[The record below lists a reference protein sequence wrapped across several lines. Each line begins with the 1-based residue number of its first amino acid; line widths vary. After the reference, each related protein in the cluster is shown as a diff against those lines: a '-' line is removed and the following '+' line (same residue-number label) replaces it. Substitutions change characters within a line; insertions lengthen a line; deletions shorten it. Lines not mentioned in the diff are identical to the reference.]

1 MRIGGLLAAL
11 VVLAGGF
18 DLGSAGRLYAQV
30 PRAEATLDTAAARVG
45 DPIRLRLTLHHDATA
60 RPEAPDLSQIL
71 GDFAPRCADWNQRAT
86 ETGFELAQECE
97 LRLYEL
103 GLHEVPAVAVPF
115 VTTAGDTLLRETQP
129 LAIEVISAR
138 SEGEDQLRDIKPPV
152 LISGGVPLWV
162 VVAIGLLA
170 LVLCALGG
178 VWLWRR
184 RTRTPEP
191 PPLPEPI
198 DYAAEFAR
206 IAELGLLERGE
217 FKTYYSLLSENLRR
231 FLEESVEIEAME
243 QTTSELADALQEAEV
258 DDALRQQIIDYLAAA
273 DLVKF
278 ARFHPALDAAR
289 GAPDAGLALLRAI
302 EEAVATRAAEV
313 HAEHPV

>member
-1 MRIGGLLAAL
+1 MYLGGLLAAL
-11 VVLAGGF
+11 VVLAEG
-18 DLGSAGRLYAQV
+18 LHAQA
-30 PRAEATLDTAAARVG
+30 PRAEAALDTATARVG
-45 DPIRLRLTLHHDATA
+45 DPIRLTLTLHHDATA
-60 RPEAPDLSQIL
+60 RPEAPDLPQL
-71 GDFAPRCADWNQRAT
+71 LRDFAPRCTGWHQRET
-86 ETGFELAQECE
+86 EAGFELAQECE

-103 GLHEVPAVAVPF
+103 GLYEVPAVAVPF
-115 VTTAGDTLLRETQP
+115 VTAAGDTLLRATQP

-138 SEGEDQLRDIKPPV
+138 GEGEDQLRDIKPPV

-170 LVLCALGG
+170 LALCILGG

-191 PPLPEPI
+191 PPPPEPI

-206 IAELGLLERGE
+206 IAESGLLERGE

-231 FLEESVEIEAME
+231 FLEESLAVEAME
-243 QTTSELADALQEAEV
+243 QTTSELADALQEGEV
-258 DDALRQQIIDYLAAA
+258 DTALREQVIDYLAAA

-278 ARFHPALDAAR
+278 ARFHPALDEAR
-289 GAPDAGLALLRAI
+289 RAPDGGLAILRAI
-302 EEAVATRAAEV
+302 EEAGASRAAEA

>member
-1 MRIGGLLAAL
+1 MLGGLLAAL
-11 VVLAGGF
+11 VVLAEG
-18 DLGSAGRLYAQV
+18 LPAQV
-30 PRAEATLDTAAARVG
+30 PRAEAALDTAAARVG
-45 DPIRLRLTLHHDATA
+45 DPIRLMLTLYHDATA
-60 RPEAPDLSQIL
+60 RPEAPDLPQIL
-71 GDFAPRCADWNQRAT
+71 GDFAPRCADWHQRET
-86 ETGFELAQECE
+86 EAGFELAQECE

-115 VTTAGDTLLRETQP
+115 VTAAGDTLLRATQP

-138 SEGEDQLRDIKPPV
+138 SEGEDQPRDIKPPV

-191 PPLPEPI
+191 APPPEPI

-206 IAELGLLERGE
+206 IAELGLLERGD

-231 FLEESVEIEAME
+231 FLEESLAIEAME
-243 QTTSELADALQEAEV
+243 QTTSELSAALRGAEV
-258 DDALRQQIIDYLAAA
+258 DAALRQQIIDYLAAA

-278 ARFHPALDAAR
+278 ARFHPVLDEAR
-289 GAPDAGLALLRAI
+289 RAPDGGLALLCAT
-302 EEAVATRAAEV
+302 EETVATRAAEA

>member
-1 MRIGGLLAAL
+1 MYLGGLLAAL
-11 VVLAGGF
+11 VVLAEG
-18 DLGSAGRLYAQV
+18 LYAQA
-30 PRAEATLDTAAARVG
+30 PRTEVALDTATARVG
-45 DPIRLRLTLHHDATA
+45 DPIRLTLTLYHDATV

-71 GDFAPRCADWNQRAT
+71 RDFSPRCAGWHQREIAT
-86 ETGFELAQECE
+86 EFELAQECE

-115 VTTAGDTLLRETQP
+115 VTAVGDTLLRSTQP

-138 SEGEDQLRDIKPPV
+138 GEGEDQLRDIKPPV
-152 LISGGVPLWV
+152 AISGGVPLWV

-191 PPLPEPI
+191 PPPPEPI

-206 IAELGLLERGE
+206 IAASGLLERGE
-217 FKTYYSLLSENLRR
+217 FKIYYSLLSENLRR
-231 FLEESVEIEAME
+231 FLEESLAVEAME
-243 QTTSELADALQEAEV
+243 QTTSELAAALRRAEV
-258 DDALRQQIIDYLAAA
+258 EGALRQQIIDYLAAA

-278 ARFHPALDAAR
+278 ARFHPALAAAR
-289 GAPDAGLALLRAI
+289 RAPDDGLAILRVI

>member
-1 MRIGGLLAAL
+1 MYLGGLFAAL
-11 VVLAGGF
+11 VVLAEG
-18 DLGSAGRLYAQV
+18 LHAQV
-30 PRAEATLDTAAARVG
+30 PRAEAALDTATARVG
-45 DPIRLRLTLHHDATA
+45 DPIRLTLTLYHDATA
-60 RPEAPDLSQIL
+60 RPEAPDLPQIFR
-71 GDFAPRCADWNQRAT
+71 DFSPRCAGWNQREVAT
-86 ETGFELAQECE
+86 EFELAQECE

-115 VTTAGDTLLRETQP
+115 VTAAGDTLLRSTQP

-170 LVLCALGG
+170 LALCALGG

-184 RTRTPEP
+184 RTRIPEP
-191 PPLPEPI
+191 PPPPEPI

-206 IAELGLLERGE
+206 IAESGLLERGE

-231 FLEESVEIEAME
+231 FLEESLAIEAME
-243 QTTSELADALQEAEV
+243 QTTSELADALQEGEV
-258 DDALRQQIIDYLAAA
+258 DTALREQVIDYLAAA

-278 ARFHPALDAAR
+278 ARFHPALDEAR
-289 GAPDAGLALLRAI
+289 RAPDGGLAILRAI
-302 EEAVATRAAEV
+302 EEAVASRAVEA

>member
-1 MRIGGLLAAL
+1 MYLGGLLAAL
-11 VVLAGGF
+11 VVLAEG
-18 DLGSAGRLYAQV
+18 LHAQA
-30 PRAEATLDTAAARVG
+30 PRAEAVLDTAAARVG
-45 DPIRLRLTLHHDATA
+45 DPIRLTLTLHHDATV
-60 RPEAPDLSQIL
+60 RPKAPDLLQL
-71 GDFAPRCADWNQRAT
+71 LRDFAPRCAGWHQREVAA
-86 ETGFELAQECE
+86 GFELAQECE

-115 VTTAGDTLLRETQP
+115 VNVAGDTLLRATQP

-152 LISGGVPLWV
+152 PVHGGVPLWV

-184 RTRTPEP
+184 RTRTLEP
-191 PPLPEPI
+191 PPPPEPL

-206 IAELGLLERGE
+206 IAACGLLERGE
-217 FKTYYSLLSENLRR
+217 FKTYYSLLAENLRR
-231 FLEESVEIEAME
+231 FLEESLAVEAME
-243 QTTSELADALQEAEV
+243 QTTSELANALQRAEV
-258 DDALRQQIIDYLAAA
+258 DDSLRQQIIDYLAAA

-289 GAPDAGLALLRAI
+289 RAPDAGLAILCAI
-302 EEAVATRAAEV
+302 EETVATRAAEA

>member
-1 MRIGGLLAAL
+1 MYLGGLLAAL
-11 VVLAGGF
+11 VVLAEG
-18 DLGSAGRLYAQV
+18 LHAQV
-30 PRAEATLDTAAARVG
+30 PRAEAALDTATARVG
-45 DPIRLRLTLHHDATA
+45 DPIRLTLTLYHDASA
-60 RPEAPDLSQIL
+60 RPEAPDLSLIL
-71 GDFAPRCADWNQRAT
+71 RDFAPRCAGWNQREVA
-86 ETGFELAQECE
+86 TGFELAQDCE

-103 GLHEVPAVAVPF
+103 GVHEVPTVAVPF
-115 VTTAGDTLLRETQP
+115 VSAAGDTLLRTTQS
-129 LAIEVISAR
+129 LTIEVISSR
-138 SEGEDQLRDIKPPV
+138 GEGEDQLRDIKPPV

-178 VWLWRR
+178 IWLWRR
-184 RTRTPEP
+184 RTRTPELP
-191 PPLPEPI
+191 PPPEPI
-198 DYAAEFAR
+198 DYAAEFAH
-206 IAELGLLERGE
+206 IAELGLLERGD

-243 QTTSELADALQEAEV
+243 QTTSELAVALQEVEV
-258 DDALRQQIIDYLAAA
+258 EGELRQQIIDYLGVA

-289 GAPDAGLALLRAI
+289 RAPDDGLAILRAI
-302 EEAVATRAAEV
+302 EEAVASRAAEA

>member
-1 MRIGGLLAAL
+1 MYIGGLLAAL
-11 VVLAGGF
+11 VVLAEG
-18 DLGSAGRLYAQV
+18 LHAQV
-30 PRAEATLDTAAARVG
+30 PRVEAALDTATVRVG
-45 DPIRLRLTLHHDATA
+45 DPIRLTLTLHHDATA

-71 GDFAPRCADWNQRAT
+71 QDFVPRCAGWNQREVA
-86 ETGFELAQECE
+86 TGFELAQECE

-115 VTTAGDTLLRETQP
+115 VTAAGDTLLRATQP

-138 SEGEDQLRDIKPPV
+138 GEGEDQLRDIKPPV

-170 LVLCALGG
+170 LALCALGG

-191 PPLPEPI
+191 PPPPEPI

-206 IAELGLLERGE
+206 IGELGLLERGD

-231 FLEESVEIEAME
+231 FLEESLAIEAME
-243 QTTSELADALQEAEV
+243 QTTAELANALQGAEV
-258 DDALRQQIIDYLAAA
+258 DDSLRQQIIDYLAAA

-278 ARFHPALDAAR
+278 ARFHPALDEAR
-289 GAPDAGLALLRAI
+289 RAPDVGLAILRAI
-302 EEAVATRAAEV
+302 EEAVATRAVEA

>member
-1 MRIGGLLAAL
+1 MYIGGLLAAL
-11 VVLAGGF
+11 MVLAEGL
-18 DLGSAGRLYAQV
+18 DAQV
-30 PRAEATLDTAAARVG
+30 PRAEAVLDTATARVG
-45 DPIRLRLTLHHDATA
+45 DPIRLTLTLHHDATA
-60 RPEAPDLSQIL
+60 RPEAPDLPQL
-71 GDFAPRCADWNQRAT
+71 LQDFAPRCAGWRQREAAT
-86 ETGFELAQECE
+86 VQECE

-103 GLHEVPAVAVPF
+103 GVHEVPAVPVPF
-115 VTTAGDTLLRETQP
+115 VRAAGDTLLRTTQP

-152 LISGGVPLWV
+152 LVRGGVPLWV

-170 LVLCALGG
+170 LALCAFGG

-184 RTRTPEP
+184 RTRPPQPSPPPEP
-191 PPLPEPI
+191 M

-206 IAELGLLERGE
+206 IAACGLLERGE

-231 FLEESVEIEAME
+231 CLEERLKIEAME
-243 QTTSELADALQEAEV
+243 QTTAELADALQEAEV
-258 DDALRQQIIDYLAAA
+258 DAALRQQILDYLREA

-278 ARFHPALDAAR
+278 ARFHPALAAAR
-289 GAPDAGLALLRAI
+289 RAPDAGLALLRPI
-302 EEAVATRAAEV
+302 EEAVAPCAAEE

>member
-1 MRIGGLLAAL
+1 MYLGGLLAAL
-11 VVLAGGF
+11 VVLAEG
-18 DLGSAGRLYAQV
+18 LHAQV
-30 PRAEATLDTAAARVG
+30 PRAEAALDTATARVG
-45 DPIRLRLTLHHDATA
+45 DPIRLTLTLHHDATA
-60 RPEAPDLSQIL
+60 RPEAPDLPQIFR
-71 GDFAPRCADWNQRAT
+71 DFSPRCAGWNQREVAT
-86 ETGFELAQECE
+86 EFELAQECE

-115 VTTAGDTLLRETQP
+115 VTAAGDTLLRATQP

-170 LVLCALGG
+170 LALCVLGG

-191 PPLPEPI
+191 PPPPEPI

-206 IAELGLLERGE
+206 IAESGLLERGE

-231 FLEESVEIEAME
+231 FLEESLAIEAME
-243 QTTSELADALQEAEV
+243 QTTSELADALQEGEV
-258 DDALRQQIIDYLAAA
+258 DTALRQQIIDYLGAA

-278 ARFHPALDAAR
+278 ARFHPALDEAR
-289 GAPDAGLALLRAI
+289 RAPDGGLAILRAI

>member
-1 MRIGGLLAAL
+1 MLGGLLAAL
-11 VVLAGGF
+11 VVLA
-18 DLGSAGRLYAQV
+18 AGLQAQA
-30 PRAEATLDTAAARVG
+30 PRAEAALDTAAARVG
-45 DPIRLRLTLHHDATA
+45 DPIRLTLTLHHDATA
-60 RPEAPDLSQIL
+60 HPEAPDLPQIL
-71 GDFAPRCADWNQRAT
+71 RDFAPRCAGWHQREGAT
-86 ETGFELAQECE
+86 AQECE

-115 VTTAGDTLLRETQP
+115 VTAAGDTLLRTTQP

-138 SEGEDQLRDIKPPV
+138 GEGEDQLRDIKPPV
-152 LISGGVPLWV
+152 RVSGGVPLWV

-170 LVLCALGG
+170 LVLGALGG

-191 PPLPEPI
+191 SPPPEPM

-206 IAELGLLERGE
+206 IAACGLLERGE
-217 FKTYYSLLSENLRR
+217 LKTYYSLLAENLRR
-231 FLEESVEIEAME
+231 FLEQSLAIEAME
-243 QTTSELADALQEAEV
+243 QTTAELADALRTAEV
-258 DDALRQQIIDYLAAA
+258 DAALRQRVIDYLGAA

-289 GAPDAGLALLRAI
+289 GAPDVGLALLRAI

>member
-1 MRIGGLLAAL
+1 MYIGGLLAAL
-11 VVLAGGF
+11 VVLAEGL
-18 DLGSAGRLYAQV
+18 DAQV
-30 PRAEATLDTAAARVG
+30 PRAEAVLDTATARVG
-45 DPIRLRLTLHHDATA
+45 DPIRLTLTLHHDATV
-60 RPEAPDLSQIL
+60 RPEAPDLPQL
-71 GDFAPRCADWNQRAT
+71 LQDFAPRCAGWHQREAAT
-86 ETGFELAQECE
+86 GVALAQECE

-103 GLHEVPAVAVPF
+103 GGHEVPAVAVPF
-115 VTTAGDTLLRETQP
+115 VRAAGDTLLRTTQP
-129 LAIEVISAR
+129 LALEVISAR

-152 LISGGVPLWV
+152 FVRGGVPLWA

-170 LVLCALGG
+170 LVLCAFGG

-184 RTRTPEP
+184 RTRPPQP
-191 PPLPEPI
+191 PPPPEPI

-206 IAELGLLERGE
+206 IAACGLLERGE

-231 FLEESVEIEAME
+231 CLEEHLKIEAME

-258 DDALRQQIIDYLAAA
+258 EAALRQPILDYLREA

-278 ARFHPALDAAR
+278 ARFHPALEAAR
-289 GAPDAGLALLRAI
+289 CAPDAGLALLRAI
-302 EEAVATRAAEV
+302 EAAVAPCAAEE

>member
-1 MRIGGLLAAL
+1 MYLGGLLAAL
-11 VVLAGGF
+11 VVLAEG
-18 DLGSAGRLYAQV
+18 LHAQV
-30 PRAEATLDTAAARVG
+30 LRAEASLDTATARLG
-45 DPIRLRLTLHHDATA
+45 DPIRLTLTLHHDATA

-71 GDFAPRCADWNQRAT
+71 RDFSPRCAGWHQREVAT
-86 ETGFELAQECE
+86 EFALAQECE

-103 GLHEVPAVAVPF
+103 GPHEVPAVAVPF
-115 VTTAGDTLLRETQP
+115 VTAAGDTLLHTTQS
-129 LAIEVISAR
+129 LTIEVISAR

-170 LVLCALGG
+170 LALCVLGG

-191 PPLPEPI
+191 PPPPEPI

-206 IAELGLLERGE
+206 IAESGLLERGD
-217 FKTYYSLLSENLRR
+217 FKTYYSLLAENLRR
-231 FLEESVEIEAME
+231 FLEESLAIEAME
-243 QTTSELADALQEAEV
+243 QTTSELADALQEGEV
-258 DDALRQQIIDYLAAA
+258 DTALRQQIIDYLAEA

-289 GAPDAGLALLRAI
+289 RAPDVGLAILRAI
-302 EEAVATRAAEV
+302 EEAVASRAVEA

>member
-1 MRIGGLLAAL
+1 MYLGGLLAAL
-11 VVLAGGF
+11 VVLTGG
-18 DLGSAGRLYAQV
+18 LHAQV
-30 PRAEATLDTAAARVG
+30 PRVEAALDTAAARVG
-45 DPIRLRLTLHHDATA
+45 DPIRLTLTLHHDATA

-71 GDFAPRCADWNQRAT
+71 GDFAPRCADWHQREVAT
-86 ETGFELAQECE
+86 EFELAQECE

-103 GLHEVPAVAVPF
+103 GRHDVPAVAVPF
-115 VTTAGDTLLRETQP
+115 VTAAGDTLLRATQP

-138 SEGEDQLRDIKPPV
+138 GEGEDQLRDIKPPV

-170 LVLCALGG
+170 LALCALGG

-191 PPLPEPI
+191 PPPPEPI

-206 IAELGLLERGE
+206 IAESGLLERGE

-231 FLEESVEIEAME
+231 FLEESLAVEAME
-243 QTTSELADALQEAEV
+243 QTTSELADALRGAEV
-258 DDALRQQIIDYLAAA
+258 DTALRQQIIDYLAAA

-278 ARFHPALDAAR
+278 ARFHPALDEAR
-289 GAPDAGLALLRAI
+289 RAPDGGLAILRAI
-302 EEAVATRAAEV
+302 EEAVASRAVEV

>member
-18 DLGSAGRLYAQV
+18 GLSLAERLYAQV
-30 PRAEATLDTAAARVG
+30 PRAEAALDTATARLG
-45 DPIRLRLTLHHDATA
+45 DPIRLTLTLHHDATA

-71 GDFAPRCADWNQRAT
+71 RDFSPRCAGWHQREVAT
-86 ETGFELAQECE
+86 GVELAQECE

-103 GLHEVPAVAVPF
+103 GLHEVPTVAVPF
-115 VTTAGDTLLRETQP
+115 VTAAGDTLLRETQP

-162 VVAIGLLA
+162 VVAIGVLA
-170 LVLCALGG
+170 LVLCVLGG

-191 PPLPEPI
+191 PPEPI
-198 DYAAEFAR
+198 DYAAEFVR
-206 IAELGLLERGE
+206 IAESGLLERGE
-217 FKTYYSLLSENLRR
+217 FKMYYSLLSENLRR
-231 FLEESVEIEAME
+231 FLEERVEIEAME

-258 DDALRQQIIDYLAAA
+258 DDSLRQQIIDYLAAA

-278 ARFHPALDAAR
+278 ARFHPVLDAAR
-289 GAPDAGLALLRAI
+289 GAPDAGLVILHAI

>member
-1 MRIGGLLAAL
+1 MYLGALLAAL
-11 VVLAGGF
+11 VVLAEG
-18 DLGSAGRLYAQV
+18 LHAQV
-30 PRAEATLDTAAARVG
+30 PRAEAALDTATARLG
-45 DPIRLRLTLHHDATA
+45 DPIRLTLTLHHDATA
-60 RPEAPDLSQIL
+60 RPEAPDLSQFL
-71 GDFAPRCADWNQRAT
+71 RDFAPRCTGWHQREVAT
-86 ETGFELAQECE
+86 EFELAQECE

-103 GLHEVPAVAVPF
+103 GLHEVPAVPVPF
-115 VTTAGDTLLRETQP
+115 VTAAGDTLLRATQP

-138 SEGEDQLRDIKPPV
+138 SEGEDQPRDIKPPV

-170 LVLCALGG
+170 LALCILGG

-191 PPLPEPI
+191 PPPPEPI

-206 IAELGLLERGE
+206 IAESGLLERGE

-231 FLEESVEIEAME
+231 FLEESLAVEAME
-243 QTTSELADALQEAEV
+243 QTTSELADALRGAEV
-258 DDALRQQIIDYLAAA
+258 EGAIRQQIIDYLTAA

-289 GAPDAGLALLRAI
+289 RAPDDGLAILRAI
-302 EEAVATRAAEV
+302 EEAVATRTAEV

>member
-1 MRIGGLLAAL
+1 MYIGGLLAAL
-11 VVLAGGF
+11 MVLAEG
-18 DLGSAGRLYAQV
+18 LEAQV
-30 PRAEATLDTAAARVG
+30 PRAEAVLDTATARVG
-45 DPIRLRLTLHHDATA
+45 DPIRLTLTLHHDATT
-60 RPEAPDLSQIL
+60 RPEAPDLPQL
-71 GDFAPRCADWNQRAT
+71 LQDLAPRCAGWRQREAAT
-86 ETGFELAQECE
+86 VQECE

-103 GLHEVPAVAVPF
+103 GVHEVPAVPVPF
-115 VTTAGDTLLRETQP
+115 VRAAGDTLLRTTQP

-152 LISGGVPLWV
+152 LVRGGVPLWA

-170 LVLCALGG
+170 LVLCAFGG

-184 RTRTPEP
+184 RTRP
-191 PPLPEPI
+191 PQLSPPPEPI

-206 IAELGLLERGE
+206 IAACGLLERGE

-231 FLEESVEIEAME
+231 CLEEHLKIEAME
-243 QTTSELADALQEAEV
+243 QTTAELADALQEAEV
-258 DDALRQQIIDYLAAA
+258 DAALRQQILDYLREA

-278 ARFHPALDAAR
+278 ARFHPALAAAR
-289 GAPDAGLALLRAI
+289 RAPDAGLALLRPI
-302 EEAVATRAAEV
+302 EEAVASCAAEE

>member
-1 MRIGGLLAAL
+1 MYFGGLLAAL
-11 VVLAGGF
+11 VVLAGG
-18 DLGSAGRLYAQV
+18 LHAQV
-30 PRAEATLDTAAARVG
+30 PRVEAALDTAAARVG
-45 DPIRLRLTLHHDATA
+45 DPIRLTLTLYHDATA
-60 RPEAPDLSQIL
+60 RPEASDLPQIL
-71 GDFAPRCADWNQRAT
+71 RDFSPRCAGWHQREVA
-86 ETGFELAQECE
+86 TGFELSQECE

-115 VTTAGDTLLRETQP
+115 VSAAGDTLLRATQP

-138 SEGEDQLRDIKPPV
+138 NEGEDQLRDIKPPV

-170 LVLCALGG
+170 LALCALGG
-178 VWLWRR
+178 IWLWRR

-191 PPLPEPI
+191 PPPPEPI

-206 IAELGLLERGE
+206 IAESGLLERGD

-243 QTTSELADALQEAEV
+243 QTTSELAVALQQVEV
-258 DDALRQQIIDYLAAA
+258 EGELRQQIIDYLAAA

-278 ARFHPALDAAR
+278 ARFHPALDEAR
-289 GAPDAGLALLRAI
+289 RAPDGGLAILRAI
-302 EEAVATRAAEV
+302 EEAVASRAVEA

>member
-1 MRIGGLLAAL
+1 MYLGGLLAAL
-11 VVLAGGF
+11 VVLAEG
-18 DLGSAGRLYAQV
+18 LHAQV
-30 PRAEATLDTAAARVG
+30 PRAEAALDTAAARVG
-45 DPIRLRLTLHHDATA
+45 DPIRLTLTLYHDASA

-71 GDFAPRCADWNQRAT
+71 RDFAPRCAGWNQREVA
-86 ETGFELAQECE
+86 TGFELAQDCE

-103 GLHEVPAVAVPF
+103 GVHEVPAVAVPF
-115 VTTAGDTLLRETQP
+115 VSAAGDTLLRATQL

-138 SEGEDQLRDIKPPV
+138 VEGEDQLRDIKPPV

-170 LVLCALGG
+170 LALCVLGG

-191 PPLPEPI
+191 PPPPEPI

-206 IAELGLLERGE
+206 IAESGLLERGD

-231 FLEESVEIEAME
+231 FLEESVAIEAME
-243 QTTSELADALQEAEV
+243 QTTSELADALQGAEV
-258 DDALRQQIIDYLAAA
+258 DTALRQQIIDYLAAA

-278 ARFHPALDAAR
+278 ARFHPALDEAR
-289 GAPDAGLALLRAI
+289 RAPDDGLAILRAI
-302 EEAVATRAAEV
+302 EEAVAPPAVEA

>member
-1 MRIGGLLAAL
+1 MYLGGLLAAL
-11 VVLAGGF
+11 VVLAEG
-18 DLGSAGRLYAQV
+18 LHAQV
-30 PRAEATLDTAAARVG
+30 PRAEAALDTATVRVG
-45 DPIRLRLTLHHDATA
+45 DPIRLTLTLHHDATA
-60 RPEAPDLSQIL
+60 RPEAPDLPQIFR
-71 GDFAPRCADWNQRAT
+71 DFSPRCAGWHQREVAT
-86 ETGFELAQECE
+86 EFELAQECE

-115 VTTAGDTLLRETQP
+115 VTAAGDTLLRATQP

-170 LVLCALGG
+170 LALCALGG
-178 VWLWRR
+178 IWLWRR
-184 RTRTPEP
+184 RTRTSEP
-191 PPLPEPI
+191 LPPPEPI
-198 DYAAEFAR
+198 DYAVEFAR
-206 IAELGLLERGE
+206 IAESGLLERGE

-231 FLEESVEIEAME
+231 FLEESLAIEAME
-243 QTTSELADALQEAEV
+243 QTTSELADALQEGEV
-258 DDALRQQIIDYLAAA
+258 DTALREQVIDYLAAA

-278 ARFHPALDAAR
+278 ARFHPALDEAR
-289 GAPDAGLALLRAI
+289 RAPDVGLAILRAI
-302 EEAVATRAAEV
+302 EEAVATRAVEA

>member
-1 MRIGGLLAAL
+1 MLGGLLAAL
-11 VVLAGGF
+11 VVLAEG
-18 DLGSAGRLYAQV
+18 LQAQA
-30 PRAEATLDTAAARVG
+30 PRAEAALDTAAARVG
-45 DPIRLRLTLHHDATA
+45 DPIRLTLTLHHDATA
-60 RPEAPDLSQIL
+60 RPEAPDLPQIL
-71 GDFAPRCADWNQRAT
+71 RDFAPRCAGWHQREGAT
-86 ETGFELAQECE
+86 AQECE

-115 VTTAGDTLLRETQP
+115 VTAAGDTLLRATQP

-138 SEGEDQLRDIKPPV
+138 GEGEDQLRDIKPPV
-152 LISGGVPLWV
+152 RVSGGVPLWV

-170 LVLCALGG
+170 LVLGALGG

-191 PPLPEPI
+191 SPPPEPM

-206 IAELGLLERGE
+206 IAACGLLERGE
-217 FKTYYSLLSENLRR
+217 FKTYYSLLAENLRR
-231 FLEESVEIEAME
+231 FLEQSLAIEAME
-243 QTTSELADALQEAEV
+243 QTTAELADALRAAEV
-258 DDALRQQIIDYLAAA
+258 DAALRQRVIDYLGAA

-289 GAPDAGLALLRAI
+289 GAPDVGLALLRAI

>member
-1 MRIGGLLAAL
+1 MYLGGLLAAL
-11 VVLAGGF
+11 VVLAEG
-18 DLGSAGRLYAQV
+18 LHAQA
-30 PRAEATLDTAAARVG
+30 PRVEATLDTAAARVG
-45 DPIRLRLTLHHDATA
+45 DPIRLTLTLHHDATA
-60 RPEAPDLSQIL
+60 RPEAPDLPQIFR
-71 GDFAPRCADWNQRAT
+71 DFSPRCAGWHQREVAT
-86 ETGFELAQECE
+86 GVELAQECE
-97 LRLYEL
+97 LRFYEL

-138 SEGEDQLRDIKPPV
+138 GEGEDQLRDIKPPV
-152 LISGGVPLWV
+152 LIGGGVPLWV

-170 LVLCALGG
+170 LAFCALGG
-178 VWLWRR
+178 IWLWHR

-191 PPLPEPI
+191 PPPPEPI
-198 DYAAEFAR
+198 DYAAEFVR
-206 IAELGLLERGE
+206 IAESGLLERGE

-243 QTTSELADALQEAEV
+243 QTTSELAVALQGAEV
-258 DDALRQQIIDYLAAA
+258 EDALRQQIVDYLAAA

-278 ARFHPALDAAR
+278 ARFHPALDEAR
-289 GAPDAGLALLRAI
+289 RAPDGGLAILRAI
-302 EEAVATRAAEV
+302 EEAAATRAAEA

>member
-1 MRIGGLLAAL
+1 MYIGGLLAAL
-11 VVLAGGF
+11 VVLAEGL
-18 DLGSAGRLYAQV
+18 DAQV
-30 PRAEATLDTAAARVG
+30 PRAEAVLDTATARVG
-45 DPIRLRLTLHHDATA
+45 DPIRLTLTLHHDATA
-60 RPEAPDLSQIL
+60 PPEAPDLPQL
-71 GDFAPRCADWNQRAT
+71 LQDFAPRCADWHQREAAT
-86 ETGFELAQECE
+86 GVALAQECE

-103 GLHEVPAVAVPF
+103 GAHEVPAVAVPF
-115 VTTAGDTLLRETQP
+115 VRAAGDTLLRTTQP
-129 LAIEVISAR
+129 LALEVISAR

-152 LISGGVPLWV
+152 FVRGGVPLWV

-170 LVLCALGG
+170 LVLCAFGG

-184 RTRTPEP
+184 RTRPPQP
-191 PPLPEPI
+191 PPPPEPI

-206 IAELGLLERGE
+206 IAACGLLERGE

-231 FLEESVEIEAME
+231 CLEEHLKIEAME

-258 DDALRQQIIDYLAAA
+258 EAALRQPILDYLREA

-278 ARFHPALDAAR
+278 ARFHPALEAAR
-289 GAPDAGLALLRAI
+289 CAPDAGLALLRAI
-302 EEAVATRAAEV
+302 EAAVAPRAAEE

>member
-1 MRIGGLLAAL
+1 MYLGGLLAAL
-11 VVLAGGF
+11 VVLAEG
-18 DLGSAGRLYAQV
+18 LHAQV
-30 PRAEATLDTAAARVG
+30 PRAEAALDTAAARVG

-60 RPEAPDLSQIL
+60 RPEAPDLPQIL
-71 GDFAPRCADWNQRAT
+71 RDFSPRCAGWHQRET
-86 ETGFELAQECE
+86 EAGLALSQECE

-115 VTTAGDTLLRETQP
+115 VTAAGDTLLRTTQP
-129 LAIEVISAR
+129 LALEVISAR

-162 VVAIGLLA
+162 VVAIGLLVLA
-170 LVLCALGG
+170 LCALGG
-178 VWLWRR
+178 IWLWRR

-191 PPLPEPI
+191 PPPPEPI

-206 IAELGLLERGE
+206 IAESGLLERGE

-231 FLEESVEIEAME
+231 FLEESLAIEAME
-243 QTTSELADALQEAEV
+243 QTTSELADALRGGEV
-258 DDALRQQIIDYLAAA
+258 DGSLRQQIIDYLAAA

-289 GAPDAGLALLRAI
+289 RAPDAGLAILRAI